1 MKRLF
6 FLIIIFFCL
15 YFISLQAQNLE
26 EILKSHS
33 KVMGFEKLKGIETI
47 TIIGENY
54 LGTQKIPFK
63 TIIKKPSKYY
73 HERIFM
79 GNEWIQV
86 LDEDKAWSLNPMNG
100 ISDIYGSQ
108 LAILK
113 KSREYGGILFKKEE
127 KGLSVILDGTEL
139 IEEKK
144 VFKLKVTDQDTLI
157 TDVLMDAKSFYIIK
171 QSTKRVFQGD
181 TITATILFSNYR
193 VIDGIAV
200 AFKTETISDKL
211 IDEDESRKLGGG
223 VMEIKSIEFN
233 KPIDESIFI
242 KPKKKW

>member
-1 MKRLF
+1 MKKFF
-6 FLIIIFFCL
+6 FLSIIFFCFH
-15 YFISLQAQNLE
+15 FISLNAQSLD

-33 KVMGFEKLKGIETI
+33 KAMGFEKLKGINTI
-47 TIIGENY
+47 TITGENY
-54 LGTQKIPFK
+54 LGDQKVPFK
-63 TIIKKPSKYY
+63 TIIKNPSKYY

-79 GNEWIQV
+79 GNELIQV
-86 LDEDKAWSLNPMNG
+86 LDGDKAWSLNPMNG
-100 ISDIYGSQ
+100 INDIYGSQ
-108 LAILK
+108 LKLLK
-113 KSREYGGILFKKEE
+113 KSREYGGLLFKREE

-157 TDVLMDAKSFYIIK
+157 TDVFMDAKSYYIIK

-181 TITATILFSNYR
+181 TITATVLFSNYR

-211 IDEDESRKLGGG
+211 IDEDENRKMGGG